1 MAGERKTVRVIGL
14 TRAAWAMLGLAA
26 TLMAQP
32 PASKETVPARP
43 GQSER
48 GARATD
54 NSPLGTVPGDS
65 ATPRLEFVF
74 EENVTLGRNVAVGE
88 TPFGNRNFIT
98 ITGGDVAGPKLKGK
112 VVSGGWD
119 YQLHLPNGCGTISAD
134 YFLQAEDGTM
144 INVANKAMTCPNT
157 AGSRS
162 YTRPVFEAPKGPH
175 EWLNSG
181 VFVGTLDVSAGGVR
195 IRFFQVK

>member
-74 EENVTLGRNVAVGE
+74 EENVTLGHGGE
-88 TPFGNRNFIT
+88 FG
-98 ITGGDVAGPKLKGK
+98 G
-112 VVSGGWD
+112 
-119 YQLHLPNGCGTISAD
+119 
-134 YFLQAEDGTM
+134 
-144 INVANKAMTCPNT
+144 
-157 AGSRS
+157 
-162 YTRPVFEAPKGPH
+162 VFEVEVEAT
-175 EWLNSG
+175 LRYSLY
-181 VFVGTLDVSAGGVR
+181 VGMLLDIVGMN
-195 IRFFQVK
+195 FFSSSMI